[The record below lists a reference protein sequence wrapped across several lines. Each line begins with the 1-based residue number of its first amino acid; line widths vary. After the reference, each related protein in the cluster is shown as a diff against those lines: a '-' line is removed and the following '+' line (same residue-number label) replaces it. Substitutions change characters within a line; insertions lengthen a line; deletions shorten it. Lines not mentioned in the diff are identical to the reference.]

1 MDFQSS
7 EFTVLEEKLITKDKF
22 RSEYFMEGNRI
33 MVTGW
38 AALHTFDGGKG
49 KWVDCDYSKG

>member
-7 EFTVLEEKLITKDKF
+7 EFTVLEEKMITKDKF

-38 AALHTFDGGKG
+38 AALHTFDGGK
-49 KWVDCDYSKG
+49 WVDCDYSKG